1 MQTYCDLANAAILE
15 VGAQNVNGT
24 LRDFALP
31 TTRYIGLDIEEAKGV
46 DLVME
51 PGKPLPVE
59 DDAFDLVM
67 ATSVFEHDPAFW
79 MTFVEMCR
87 KTRPGGYVYFNA
99 PSNGVFHQYPQDH
112 WRFYPDCGKALIAWA
127 RTQGQEIEL
136 IETFLAER
144 DHENGIWNDFVA
156 VFRKD
161 GGRGLLPKKL
171 LSDDVASTNVRTFRS
186 DEIVRH
192 REKPEDMELI
202 RKWRGEAQRLEKE
215 MGGMQEQ
222 LREKSDEVDRLV
234 AHGGDLEQA
243 AESARRVLEVAS
255 DRLSQLE
262 SGLAQRQE
270 ELAQTYAELA
280 GQKEACHALK
290 DQLSES
296 ERRHEETVRKRVD
309 ADAWVF
315 RLAGERSDL
324 EKRLKRQQRQL
335 DNAEAKCRQSEIAC
349 HRAIAALEQSRLEK
363 AEAEHRLAN
372 ELDAERARLNTRFE
386 EIASLSRMLRDKE
399 DEVSAALERSRMEK
413 EAADRRIAEL
423 ENACGVRAGEI
434 AAMSRLLEEKD
445 DAARM
450 SEEQAAWLREVAAV
464 LLNGSM
470 SRSLKGRL
478 AALLPTP
485 IRVKKQK
492 AKLKRKG
499 IFDAGAYLAAHPDV
513 AERGMDPL
521 QHYIIH
527 GMHEGRQPHFEVELS
542 RQGGQRGDEKGQQ
555 ARTGNTPQ
563 FGTF

>member
-1 MQTYCDLANAAILE
+1 MHDTAYRIGGLAMQTYCDLANAAILE
-15 VGAQNVNGT
+15 IGAQNVNGT

-99 PSNGVFHQYPQDH
+99 PSNGAFHQYPQDH
-112 WRFYPDCGKALIAWA
+112 WRFYPDCGKALVEWA
-127 RTQGQEIEL
+127 RSQGQEVEL
-136 IETFLAER
+136 VETFLAER
-144 DHENGIWNDFVA
+144 EKGDWNDFVG
-156 VFRKD
+156 VFRK
-161 GGRGLLPKKL
+161 RGKERPLPSRVI
-171 LSDDVASTNVRTFRS
+171 SDEVPSTNVRTWRS
-186 DEIVRH
+186 DEIIRH
-192 REKPEDMELI
+192 RVRPEDMELI
-202 RKWRGEAQRLEKE
+202 RKWRGETQRLEKE
-215 MGGMQEQ
+215 MGGMQQQ

-234 AHGGDLEQA
+234 AHGGDLEQTA
-243 AESARRVLEVAS
+243 ATARRELEVAS
-255 DRLSQLE
+255 DRLVQLE
-262 SGLAQRQE
+262 SALVQRQE
-270 ELAQTYAELA
+270 EMAQTYAELA
-280 GQKEACHALK
+280 GQTLELNRQVRLAR
-290 DQLSES
+290 ES

-324 EKRLKRQQRQL
+324 EKRLIRQQRQL

-464 LLNGSM
+464 LLNGSR

-513 AERGMDPL
+513 AERGMDPM

-527 GMHEGRQPHFEVELS
+527 GMHEGRQSF
-542 RQGGQRGDEKGQQ
+542 
-555 ARTGNTPQ
+555 
-563 FGTF
+563 